1 MDDRNTRTRRRGE
14 ELIKAIHD
22 AALEEV
28 VEVGAG
34 RLTMDGIARRAA
46 TPRSTLYRRWS
57 DPIEVLLDALY
68 HQHPVEE
75 PTPGATDLRGD
86 LIRSL
91 RLMVEWAF
99 SPAGRAVSAILTD
112 PKSVALMSEA
122 LFERV
127 FASRG
132 GTFTRTVLEHYADR
146 GHFPATLLT
155 PVVTDIGEALVT
167 KHLIDAGTPPSDD
180 YLAAIVDQAIL
191 PALGLGPGFDPGRD

>member
-1 MDDRNTRTRRRGE
+1 M
-14 ELIKAIHD
+14 
-22 AALEEV
+22 
-28 VEVGAG
+28 
-34 RLTMDGIARRAA
+34 
-46 TPRSTLYRRWS
+46 
-57 DPIEVLLDALY
+57 LLDALY